1 MLRKTVLALAT
12 CIGVL
17 FVSCTRDG
25 DTIYEADPTDMP
37 DTSPVV
43 TVVYDPDAL
52 GDRSYNDLIYKGV
65 EAAVLKYGLR
75 TMQLSPATHDEGLAY
90 LESFVR
96 QVAAQQDTVRRLLV
110 VTSTAY
116 DDWVRQ
122 NNRRLEGNPYADLLY
137 FETSTPLDGKGSTL
151 YMPYYGAMY
160 EAGAVSPFFAS
171 EVLLIGANPENE
183 AVAEAMQGFK
193 HGFATDYIG
202 MRDVKQLY
210 VEYIGN
216 HQDEGFSISDSLALA
231 MLNRHEW
238 QVPYDYPLIVPIC
251 GGAGISFQQL
261 VDVVGLYR
269 FMGVDVKKTSLQCLH
284 SAVKHIDQ
292 AMSLCIGQW
301 LTAEGMPKHQSLGL
315 ASGYTEMLIHPTSKL
330 EKSQMDEYLSSHLL
344 DTIHEEA
351 IRKEAEYEK
360 K

>member
-1 MLRKTVLALAT
+1 MLRKTVLALAA
-12 CIGVL
+12 CIGAL
-17 FVSCTRDG
+17 SVSCTRDG
-25 DTIYEADPTDMP
+25 DTIYESDPTDVP
-37 DTSPVV
+37 ATSPVV

-65 EAAVLKYGLR
+65 EAAALKHGLR
-75 TMQLSPATHDEGLAY
+75 TMQLSPATRDEGLAY
-90 LESFVR
+90 LESFVS

-110 VTSTAY
+110 VTSPAY
-116 DDWVRQ
+116 DDWLRQ
-122 NNRRLEGNPYADLLY
+122 NNRRMEGNPYADLLY

-151 YMPYYGAMY
+151 NMPYYGAMY

-171 EVLLIGANPENE
+171 EVLLVGANPENE
-183 AVAEAMQGFK
+183 AVAEAMQGFRD
-193 HGFATDYIG
+193 GFATDYIST
-202 MRDVKQLY
+202 RDEKQLY
-210 VEYIGN
+210 VEYIGK
-216 HQDEGFSISDSLALA
+216 HQDEGFSISDSMALA

-238 QVPYDYPLIVPIC
+238 HIRYDLPLIVPIC

-261 VDVVGLYR
+261 VEVVGLYR

-301 LTAEGMPKHQSLGL
+301 LTAEGIPKHQTLGL
-315 ASGYTEMLIHPTSKL
+315 SSGYTEMLVHPIPSL
-330 EKSQMDEYLSSHLL
+330 EKWQFDEDFPYHLL

-351 IRKEAEYEK
+351 VRKEEERLK
-360 K
+360 